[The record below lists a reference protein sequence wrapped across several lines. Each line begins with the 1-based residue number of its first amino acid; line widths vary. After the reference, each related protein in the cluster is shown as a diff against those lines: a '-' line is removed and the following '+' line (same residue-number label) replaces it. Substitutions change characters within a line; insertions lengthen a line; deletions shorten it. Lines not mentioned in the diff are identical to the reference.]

1 MKECVRIRQ
10 EISTVPKKRTED
22 DDVIMIEN
30 ETDDSTITESTSAS
44 TDDLEEETS
53 NEQIANEVSL
63 RDPLDYWV
71 AEEKRYYSSL
81 AKVA

>member
-53 NEQIANEVSL
+53 NEQVTKEVSR